1 MVNKHL
7 DDLFSAMA
15 HPTRRDIL
23 DRLRSGDR
31 AISELAEPYDM
42 TLPAVSKHIRVLED
56 AGLIRIRREG
66 RVRVCRLEAEPLLG
80 CREWIARFA
89 AFWRVELDQLE
100 RYLAD
105 GGTGSSGAPE
115 RKGDE

>member
-1 MVNKHL
+1 MVNKRL

-23 DRLRSGDR
+23 DRLRSGER

-66 RVRVCRLEAEPLLG
+66 RVRVCRLKAEPLLG
-80 CREWIARFA
+80 CQEWIARFA
-89 AFWRVELDQLE
+89 AFWRVELGQVE
-100 RYLAD
+100 RYLA
-105 GGTGSSGAPE
+105 GEGTDSRDPP
-115 RKGDE
+115 KGDE